1 MSNEELVEQIQK
13 GINVSANME
22 QLYLQNKG
30 VIYKI
35 ARRYSNYVNIEDLMQ
50 EGYIGLHEAVSKYS
64 SDREVKFITYA
75 SFWLQRAMEKCL
87 EHQGGVV
94 RAPRD
99 LRQMI
104 TKYKKV
110 VDAIE
115 KQTGREPS
123 DKELCLSLGIS
134 QSSLDNVR
142 WYVSCFSNL
151 ESLEGTITDTE
162 GLALCDAIPG
172 NDDVENEVIYKNV
185 DNDISDL
192 WNIVVM
198 NTNAQEYEVI
208 CLRYRNNM
216 TLQAIG
222 DKLGITREGV
232 RKIENKCL
240 RKLRVPRVR
249 RLLQDNYDLV
259 ESMAYRGS
267 VSSFNYTWT
276 SSTEKAALKLMEKG

>member
-13 GINVSANME
+13 GINVSVNME

-75 SFWLQRAMEKCL
+75 SFWLQRAMESCL
-87 EHQGGVV
+87 ERQGGVV

-99 LRQMI
+99 LNQMI
-104 TKYKKV
+104 TKYKRAV
-110 VDAIE
+110 NSVE
-115 KQTGREPS
+115 KQTGKEPS

-134 QSSLDNVR
+134 QISLNNVK
-142 WYVSCFSNL
+142 WYISCFSNL
-151 ESLEGTITDTE
+151 ESLEEAILDTE
-162 GLALCDAIPG
+162 GLTLCDAIPG
-172 NDDVENEVIYKNV
+172 NDDVENEVINKIV
-185 DNDISDL
+185 HNDISDL
-192 WNIVVM
+192 WNIVDM

-240 RKLRVPRVR
+240 RKLRVPRIR
-249 RLLQDNYDLV
+249 RLLEDDFDLV

-267 VSSFNYTWT
+267 VSIFKNTWT
-276 SSTEKAALKLMEKG
+276 SSTERAALKLLAY

>member
-13 GINVSANME
+13 GINVSVNME

-172 NDDVENEVIYKNV
+172 NDDVENEVINKIV

-192 WNIVVM
+192 WNIVDM

-222 DKLGITREGV
+222 DKLGITRERV
-232 RKIENKCL
+232 RQIENKCL
-240 RKLRVPRVR
+240 RKLRVPRIR
-249 RLLQDNYDLV
+249 RLLEDDFDLI

-267 VSSFNYTWT
+267 VSIFKNTWT
-276 SSTEKAALKLMEKG
+276 SSTERAALILYAH

>member
-123 DKELCLSLGIS
+123 DKEVCLSLGIS
-134 QSSLDNVR
+134 QTSLDNVR
-142 WYVSCFSNL
+142 WYISCFSNL
-151 ESLEGTITDTE
+151 ESLEGTITDTD
-162 GLALCDAIPG
+162 GLPLGDAIPS
-172 NDDVENEVIYKNV
+172 NHDVENEVICKMV
-185 DNDISDL
+185 DEDL
-192 WNIVVM
+192 DNLWKVVYN
-198 NTNAQEYEVI
+198 NTSKEENEVI
-208 CLRYRNNM
+208 NLRYRNNM

-222 DKLGITREGV
+222 DKLGVTRERV
-232 RKIENKCL
+232 RQIETKSL
-240 RKLRVPRVR
+240 RKLRVPRIR
-249 RLLQDNYDLV
+249 RLLEDDFDLV

-267 VSSFNYTWT
+267 VSIFKNTWT
-276 SSTEKAALKLMEKG
+276 SSTEKAAMHLLSNS

>member
-1 MSNEELVEQIQK
+1 MSNEELVEQIQE
-13 GINVSANME
+13 GVNVSANME

-75 SFWLQRAMEKCL
+75 SFWLQRAMEICL
-87 EHQGGVV
+87 ERQGGVV

-99 LRQMI
+99 LNQMI
-104 TKYKKV
+104 TKYKRV
-110 VDAIE
+110 VNSVE
-115 KQTGREPS
+115 KQTGKEPS

-134 QSSLDNVR
+134 QISLDNVR
-142 WYVSCFSNL
+142 WYISCFSNL
-151 ESLEGTITDTE
+151 ESLEETITDTE
-162 GLALCDAIPG
+162 GLSLGDAIPS
-172 NDDVENEVIYKNV
+172 NHDVENEVIYRIVGKDLNDVWNV
-185 DNDISDL
+185 VYN
-192 WNIVVM
+192 
-198 NTNAQEYEVI
+198 NTSEEENEVI
-208 CLRYRNNM
+208 SLRYQNNM

-222 DKLGITREGV
+222 DKLGVTRERV
-232 RKIENKCL
+232 RQIENKCL

-276 SSTEKAALKLMEKG
+276 SSTERAALKLIEKG